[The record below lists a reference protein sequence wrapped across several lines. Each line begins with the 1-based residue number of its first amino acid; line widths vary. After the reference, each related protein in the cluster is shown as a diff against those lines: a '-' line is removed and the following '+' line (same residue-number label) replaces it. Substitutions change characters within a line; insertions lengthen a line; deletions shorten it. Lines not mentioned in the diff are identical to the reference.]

1 MSDMIGNACVI
12 PRLRLRKPGFRA
24 KLKNEDLEAFAKS
37 KGADVEALTGG
48 AILAPKKLT
57 EPLNKA
63 YWAARNGFRQEVL
76 PFPEDM
82 VGTAAGL
89 VTAEYFHDFANKV
102 NGWKR
107 DFEAAVN
114 NLCDH
119 WDEVLRWQQ
128 QALAGVWEERFAM
141 STADLRSKC
150 AFEFTVQPCPSGKTF
165 PPAMRHFAEALDA
178 QVQTALEDAQQAL
191 MEKFL
196 ERVRWL
202 AESLEDEEATF
213 NKSRGEVS
221 PREKMAEFVKSL
233 PAMSLVKD
241 PVIDALVQEVLSL
254 TAMQHDTEVLRNDK
268 DVRADAAIEAME
280 TVRRIE
286 ELMQGV

>member
-24 KLKNEDLEAFAKS
+24 KLKDEDLEAFAKS

-89 VTAEYFHDFANKV
+89 VTAEYFHDFAIKV

-107 DFEAAVN
+107 DFETAVN

-128 QALAGVWEERFAM
+128 HLKEARHYRGPI
-141 STADLRSKC
+141 DG
-150 AFEFTVQPCPSGKTF
+150 AFGPTVRG
-165 PPAMRHFAEALDA
+165 ALDA
-178 QVQTALEDAQQAL
+178 CARD
-191 MEKFL
+191 
-196 ERVRWL
+196 
-202 AESLEDEEATF
+202 
-213 NKSRGEVS
+213 
-221 PREKMAEFVKSL
+221 
-233 PAMSLVKD
+233 PAC
-241 PVIDALVQEVLSL
+241 
-254 TAMQHDTEVLRNDK
+254 
-268 DVRADAAIEAME
+268 
-280 TVRRIE
+280 
-286 ELMQGV
+286 